1 MQYNYRPITDAQ
13 GGLVSFAID
22 KDDATILWHMRNLYN
37 GDLRTGS
44 REGRLDIPLDQL
56 DIKDLPPIVTK
67 KLGKLSI
74 GTIQTTPDISS
85 DWDIG
90 QHFRKLAGLPQIELK
105 VKPHA

>member
-13 GGLVSFAID
+13 GSLVSFAID
-22 KDDATILWHMRNLYN
+22 KDGATILWHMRNLYN

-44 REGRLDIPLDQL
+44 HEGRLAIPLDQL

-74 GTIQTTPDISS
+74 GSTQITPDISG

-90 QHFRKLAGLPQIELK
+90 QYFRKLAGLPQIELK
-105 VKPHA
+105 VKSRA